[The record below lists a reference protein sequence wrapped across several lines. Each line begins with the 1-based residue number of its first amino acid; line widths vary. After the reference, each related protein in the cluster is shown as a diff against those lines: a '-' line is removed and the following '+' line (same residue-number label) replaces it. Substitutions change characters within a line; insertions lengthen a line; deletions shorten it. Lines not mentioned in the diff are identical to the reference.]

1 MVVVPY
7 TLAPIPRCGGGS
19 SSETLSHAKE
29 RESWA
34 LGRFEM
40 VAYAG
45 LTKSSRPLG
54 QALGLL

>member
-1 MVVVPY
+1 MPY
-7 TLAPIPRCGGGS
+7 TLAPIPQCGGS

-45 LTKSSRPLG
+45 
-54 QALGLL
+54 